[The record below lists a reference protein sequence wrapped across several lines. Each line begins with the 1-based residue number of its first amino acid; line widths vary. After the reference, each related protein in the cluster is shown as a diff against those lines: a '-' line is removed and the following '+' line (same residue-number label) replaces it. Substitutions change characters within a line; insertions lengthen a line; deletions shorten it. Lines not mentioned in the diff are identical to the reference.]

1 MGFVLSAA
9 WALALSGG
17 VAAQSATVPLELK
30 QQAAR
35 TNAFAAEEMLLAV
48 AAAGKRLVAVGD
60 HGVVLLSDDD
70 GKSFRQAKAV
80 PTRVTLNAVSCADE
94 KNGWACGHWGSI
106 IRTQD
111 GGETWTLQRT
121 DSQTDRPLFA
131 IHASDARHAVAVGLW
146 SLLLTTDDGGQN
158 WRDVKLQTP
167 PDGGKADRNLLG
179 LFASGK
185 RLYATAEKGL
195 VLRSDDLGNSWTY
208 LNTGY
213 KGSFW
218 SGVAL
223 KDGTLLVAGL
233 RGTIYRSADEGKTW
247 QAVPSGTQSSIT
259 ALAEVG
265 DGVVAVALDGIVL
278 HSNDQG
284 LSFKASQREDR
295 TSLTAVIANGAA
307 KPIAFSKR
315 GVVAELLPVSANK

>member
-1 MGFVLSAA
+1 
-9 WALALSGG
+9 
-17 VAAQSATVPLELK
+17 
-30 QQAAR
+30 
-35 TNAFAAEEMLLAV
+35 
-48 AAAGKRLVAVGD
+48 
-60 HGVVLLSDDD
+60 
-70 GKSFRQAKAV
+70 
-80 PTRVTLNAVSCADE
+80 
-94 KNGWACGHWGSI
+94 
-106 IRTQD
+106 
-111 GGETWTLQRT
+111 
-121 DSQTDRPLFA
+121 
-131 IHASDARHAVAVGLW
+131 
-146 SLLLTTDDGGQN
+146 
-158 WRDVKLQTP
+158 
-167 PDGGKADRNLLG
+167 
-179 LFASGK
+179 
-185 RLYATAEKGL
+185 L